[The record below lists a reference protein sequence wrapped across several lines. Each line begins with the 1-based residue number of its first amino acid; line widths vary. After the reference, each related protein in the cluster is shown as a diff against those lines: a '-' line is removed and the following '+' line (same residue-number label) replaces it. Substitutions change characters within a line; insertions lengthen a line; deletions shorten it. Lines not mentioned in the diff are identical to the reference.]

1 MIGTLEPEDEDV
13 PRLEEERR
21 RRNLMR
27 EKLSSPVA
35 DRPKTPF
42 HNSDALQLDVGSRQR
57 DWEITEKDENSW
69 FQLARGQDDEDLSY
83 CLKLYHL

>member
-1 MIGTLEPEDEDV
+1 MKK
-13 PRLEEERR
+13 
-21 RRNLMR
+21 
-27 EKLSSPVA
+27 KLSSPVA

-42 HNSDALQLDVGSRQR
+42 YNSDALQLDVGSRQR